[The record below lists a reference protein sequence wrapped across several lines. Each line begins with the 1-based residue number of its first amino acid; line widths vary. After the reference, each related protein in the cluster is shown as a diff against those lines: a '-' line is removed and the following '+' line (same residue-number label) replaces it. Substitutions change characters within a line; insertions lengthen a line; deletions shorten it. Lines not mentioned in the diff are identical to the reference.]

1 MLASKRTAWTSYDL
15 PFLLERM
22 KTGKVE
28 NLVANLYDNRKRKYV
43 LLIGNLKQALN
54 NGLVLKRVNRVI
66 KFDQEALL
74 KSYIMKKKGKKKT
87 KVDFEKDSKLMNSE
101 NNLIFCCTVPADP
114 NFWQIKLIIILISHT
129 DIFLFTTYFSSN
141 FY

>member
-1 MLASKRTAWTSYDL
+1 MLASRRTAWTSYDL

-43 LLIGNLKQALN
+43 ILIGNLKQALN
-54 NGLVLKRVNRVI
+54 DGLVLKRVNRVI

-74 KSYIMKKKGKKKT
+74 KSYIMKKKGKKNK
-87 KVDFEKDSKLMNSE
+87 SW
-101 NNLIFCCTVPADP
+101 
-114 NFWQIKLIIILISHT
+114 FWKR
-129 DIFLFTTYFSSN
+129 F
-141 FY
+141 

>member
-1 MLASKRTAWTSYDL
+1 MLASRRTAWTSYDL
-15 PFLLERM
+15 PFLLERI

-43 LLIGNLKQALN
+43 ILIGNLKQALN
-54 NGLVLKRVNRVI
+54 DGLVLKRVNRVI

-74 KSYIMKKKGKKKT
+74 KSYIMKKKEKKT

-101 NNLIFCCTVPADP
+101 NNLIFNWP
-114 NFWQIKLIIILISHT
+114 
-129 DIFLFTTYFSSN
+129 
-141 FY
+141 

>member
-1 MLASKRTAWTSYDL
+1 MLASRRTAWTSYDL

-43 LLIGNLKQALN
+43 ILIGNLKQALN
-54 NGLVLKRVNRVI
+54 DGLVLKRVNRVI

-74 KSYIMKKKGKKKT
+74 KSYIMKKKEKKNK
-87 KVDFEKDSKLMNSE
+87 SW
-101 NNLIFCCTVPADP
+101 
-114 NFWQIKLIIILISHT
+114 FWKR
-129 DIFLFTTYFSSN
+129 F
-141 FY
+141 

>member
-15 PFLLERM
+15 PFLVERM

-74 KSYIMKKKGKKKT
+74 KSYIMKKKGKKK
-87 KVDFEKDSKLMNSE
+87 K
-101 NNLIFCCTVPADP
+101 
-114 NFWQIKLIIILISHT
+114 QKLILRKILNWWIAK
-129 DIFLFTTYFSSN
+129 TT
-141 FY
+141 

>member
-1 MLASKRTAWTSYDL
+1 MLASRRTAWTSYDL

-43 LLIGNLKQALN
+43 ILIGNLKQALN
-54 NGLVLKRVNRVI
+54 DGLVLKRVNRVI

-74 KSYIMKKKGKKKT
+74 KSYIMKKKGKKK
-87 KVDFEKDSKLMNSE
+87 
-101 NNLIFCCTVPADP
+101 
-114 NFWQIKLIIILISHT
+114 QKLILKKILNWWIAKT
-129 DIFLFTTYFSSN
+129 I
-141 FY
+141 

>member
-15 PFLLERM
+15 PFLVERM

-74 KSYIMKKKGKKKT
+74 KSYIMKKKGKKKN
-87 KVDFEKDSKLMNSE
+87 KSW
-101 NNLIFCCTVPADP
+101 
-114 NFWQIKLIIILISHT
+114 FWER
-129 DIFLFTTYFSSN
+129 F
-141 FY
+141 

>member
-15 PFLLERM
+15 PFLVERM

-74 KSYIMKKKGKKKT
+74 KSYIMKKKEKKNK
-87 KVDFEKDSKLMNSE
+87 SW
-101 NNLIFCCTVPADP
+101 
-114 NFWQIKLIIILISHT
+114 FWKR
-129 DIFLFTTYFSSN
+129 F
-141 FY
+141 

>member
-1 MLASKRTAWTSYDL
+1 MLASRRTAWTSYDL

-43 LLIGNLKQALN
+43 ILIGNLKQALN
-54 NGLVLKRVNRVI
+54 DGLVLKRVNRVI

-74 KSYIMKKKGKKKT
+74 KSYIMKKKEKKNK
-87 KVDFEKDSKLMNSE
+87 NW
-101 NNLIFCCTVPADP
+101 
-114 NFWQIKLIIILISHT
+114 FWKR
-129 DIFLFTTYFSSN
+129 F
-141 FY
+141 

>member
-1 MLASKRTAWTSYDL
+1 MLASRRTAWTSYDL

-43 LLIGNLKQALN
+43 ILIGNLKQALN
-54 NGLVLKRVNRVI
+54 DGLVLKRVNRVI

-74 KSYIMKKKGKKKT
+74 KSYIMKKKEKKNK
-87 KVDFEKDSKLMNSE
+87 SW
-101 NNLIFCCTVPADP
+101 
-114 NFWQIKLIIILISHT
+114 FWKRFQI
-129 DIFLFTTYFSSN
+129 DE
-141 FY
+141 

>member
-129 DIFLFTTYFSSN
+129 DIFLFTTYFSSH

>member
-1 MLASKRTAWTSYDL
+1 MLASRRTAWTSYDL

-43 LLIGNLKQALN
+43 ILIGNLKQALN
-54 NGLVLKRVNRVI
+54 DGLVLKRVNRVI

-74 KSYIMKKKGKKKT
+74 KSYIMKKKGKKK
-87 KVDFEKDSKLMNSE
+87 
-101 NNLIFCCTVPADP
+101 
-114 NFWQIKLIIILISHT
+114 QKLILKKILNWWIAK
-129 DIFLFTTYFSSN
+129 TT
-141 FY
+141 